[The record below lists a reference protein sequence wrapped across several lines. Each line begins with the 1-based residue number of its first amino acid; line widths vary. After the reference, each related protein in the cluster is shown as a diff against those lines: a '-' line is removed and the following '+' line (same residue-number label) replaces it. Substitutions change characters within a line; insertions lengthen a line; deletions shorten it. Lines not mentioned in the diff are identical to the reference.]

1 MVNLW
6 YFFVYL
12 ILSMIFF
19 FYRILLEKERS
30 IVSLKNNDDLIIL
43 KYQINRLYEDYVED
57 GDGFIDMEKLIG
69 LLQNDILKI

>member
-30 IVSLKNNDDLIIL
+30 IVSLKNNDDFIIL
-43 KYQINRLYEDYVED
+43 KYQINRLYEDFVED

>member
-57 GDGFIDMEKLIG
+57 GDGFIDMEKLIE

>member
-1 MVNLW
+1 MI
-6 YFFVYL
+6 FFCLFNFKYD
-12 ILSMIFF
+12 FF

-43 KYQINRLYEDYVED
+43 KYQINRLYEDFVED

-69 LLQNDILKI
+69 LLQNNILKI

>member
-43 KYQINRLYEDYVED
+43 KYQINRLYEDFVED

>member
-12 ILSMIFF
+12 ILSIIFF

-57 GDGFIDMEKLIG
+57 GDGFIDMEKLIE

>member
-12 ILSMIFF
+12 ILSMNFF

-30 IVSLKNNDDLIIL
+30 IVSLKNNDDFIIL
-43 KYQINRLYEDYVED
+43 KYQINRLYEDFVED

>member
-43 KYQINRLYEDYVED
+43 KYQINRLYEDFVED
-57 GDGFIDMEKLIG
+57 GDGFIDMEKLIE